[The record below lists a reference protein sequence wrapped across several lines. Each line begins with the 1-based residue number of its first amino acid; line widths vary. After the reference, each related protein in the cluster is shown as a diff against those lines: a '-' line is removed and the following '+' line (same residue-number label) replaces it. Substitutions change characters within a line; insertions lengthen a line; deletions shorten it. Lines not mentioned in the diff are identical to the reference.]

1 MMKKILFV
9 VDERRLG
16 GVSIVLENILKNIE
30 RKDYDITVLV
40 LHNNGDRLNDLPEGI
55 KVIYGNSYFDVI
67 DLDFSSLLKNKKI
80 FKAIKKIYISLLIKI
95 GRIDRYI
102 KKARKKMGLSMY
114 DIEIAFKSGFCSLFV
129 AYGDASKKL
138 NWVHEDYKTYNKTK
152 KYEKTFKK
160 AFSAF
165 DKHVIVSDEAAKSFN
180 DIYNMSERS
189 VIIENYI
196 DISSLKEKIKEESNI
211 KVDNNKF
218 NIVTLG
224 RFCYEKGF
232 DRLIEAVKLLS
243 ERTELLNISKI
254 MIYILG
260 TGSEEILTNKIN
272 KYNLNEYIQVIN
284 TSKLNNNPYAFMKQ
298 CDTYIMSSRSESFGM
313 VRIEALTIGLPVI
326 TTNVANTYKMVN
338 EDIGIVTENSTEGI
352 YNALKYALEHP
363 EKISKLKENVKSYSY
378 IDENKKIIEKID
390 KLLEEYCAD

>member
-1 MMKKILFV
+1 MKKILFV
-9 VDERRLG
+9 VDERKLG
-16 GVSIVLENILKNIE
+16 GVSIVLESILKNIE

-40 LHNNGDRLNDLPEGI
+40 LHNNGDRLNDLPQDV
-55 KVIYGNSYFDVI
+55 KVIYGNSYFNVI
-67 DLDFSSLLKNKKI
+67 DLDFSSLIKNINI
-80 FKAIKKIYISLLIKI
+80 FKAIKKIYISLLMKS
-95 GRIDRYI
+95 GRIDKYI
-102 KKARKKMGLSMY
+102 KKARNKMALEQY
-114 DIEIAFKSGFCSLFV
+114 DIEIAFKAGFCSLFV
-129 AYGDASKKL
+129 ANGNAKRKL

-152 KYEKTFKK
+152 KYEKTFKM
-160 AFSAF
+160 AFRAF
-165 DKHVIVSDEAAKSFN
+165 NRHIIVSDEALKSFN
-180 DIYNMSERS
+180 DIYNMKERS
-189 VIIENYI
+189 VVIENYI
-196 DISSLKEKIKEESNI
+196 DIAALEDKAKEKSNI
-211 KVDNNKF
+211 TIDNNKF

-363 EKISKLKENVKSYSY
+363 EQISKLKENVKSYSY